1 MIHTAV
7 GAYTPASGSL
17 LQRSRVVLRFA
28 ARFRERRAAQVAEG
42 VTTAGVVVGLGKRH
56 RVALPV
62 LTAVAQVLDGNLSAR
77 QAVWEIMNLPQISET

>member
-1 MIHTAV
+1 MLV
-7 GAYTPASGSL
+7 CLRASACGS
-17 LQRSRVVLRFA
+17 VKALR
-28 ARFRERRAAQVAEG
+28 RLPQVAEG
-42 VTTAGVVVGLGKRH
+42 VSTAGVVVGLGKRH